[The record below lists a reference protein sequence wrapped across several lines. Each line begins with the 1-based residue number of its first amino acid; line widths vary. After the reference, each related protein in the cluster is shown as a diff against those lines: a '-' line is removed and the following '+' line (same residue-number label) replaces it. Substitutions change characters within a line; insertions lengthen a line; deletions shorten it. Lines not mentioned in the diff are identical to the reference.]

1 MKAVRAEEER
11 VKEEERKEKYKIQ
24 RDKVIRNLAYDSY
37 NLIKINHNNRYSGK
51 ALSDLDL

>member
-37 NLIKINHNNRYSGK
+37 YLIKINHNNRYSGK
-51 ALSDLDL
+51 VLSDLDL